1 MIKILNLR
9 ILLRS
14 KTLKLISSKT
24 FSFLCLQ
31 ILQEVS
37 QLLPEKERI
46 QMLEAIHKINKE
58 QRRGRRRQP
67 YGKSATKSAIQILIM
82 ENSKIENYNYET
94 YRPLVELSQL
104 SSRDERHLQK
114 PDLITSK
121 PMNKSNDSLLGT
133 CRIARNRQQDTS
145 TGVIYNPA
153 FYDAPI
159 TYFNQDATNP
169 TYQPFLRL
177 NADRQL
183 ELVELTPSSIDYHT
197 KKRNDTLTKF

>member
-1 MIKILNLR
+1 MELKTWNIFS
-9 ILLRS
+9 LL
-14 KTLKLISSKT
+14 
-24 FSFLCLQ
+24 LQ

-37 QLLPEKERI
+37 QLLPDKERI

-67 YGKSATKSAIQILIM
+67 YGNSATKSAIQLLIM
-82 ENSKIENYNYET
+82 ENSKRENYNCET
-94 YRPLVELSQL
+94 YRPLVDLPQHSYKG
-104 SSRDERHLQK
+104 ERLQK
-114 PDLITSK
+114 PDLITDK
-121 PMNKSNDSLLGT
+121 TLNKSNDSLLGT
-133 CRIARNRQQDTS
+133 CRIARNRQQDIS

-169 TYQPFLRL
+169 AYQPFLRL